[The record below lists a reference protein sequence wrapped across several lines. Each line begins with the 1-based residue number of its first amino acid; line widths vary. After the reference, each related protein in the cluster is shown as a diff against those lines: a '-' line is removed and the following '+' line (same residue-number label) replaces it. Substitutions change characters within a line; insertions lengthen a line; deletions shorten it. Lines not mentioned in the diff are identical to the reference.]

1 MTPTTKTD
9 TTKQQ
14 HRPEWIGKAAKAV
27 AALYV
32 IRRVG
37 EHTKEQM
44 KEHLQESEAKLK
56 ANAQEAEEKIA
67 EIIHRHFQEHKA

>member
-1 MTPTTKTD
+1 MTSTTKTD

-32 IRRVG
+32 MHRAG
-37 EHTKEQM
+37 EHAKEQM
-44 KEHLQESEAKLK
+44 KEHLEASGAKLK
-56 ANAQEAEEKIA
+56 AEEEKIA
-67 EIIHRHFQEHKA
+67 EIIHRHFQEHRA